1 MGHSTSQKRPWLAA
15 VLATLVTG
23 FGHLY
28 LRRWRRALG
37 WLVVVFVTGALFV
50 PPEAMEALVN
60 EGVIDPV
67 ALAPTLLVSAVSVAD
82 AYLVAR
88 ALNVRNRAVAAA
100 MDDGEST
107 AATHCPNC
115 GKELDPEL
123 DFCQWCTTSI
133 DDAEQ

>member
-1 MGHSTSQKRPWLAA
+1 MGHSISRKRPWLAA

-23 FGHLY
+23 LGHLY

-37 WLVVVFVTGALFV
+37 WLFVVFVTGALFV

-60 EGVIDPV
+60 EGAIDPV
-67 ALAPTLLVSAVSVAD
+67 ALAPSLLVGAFSVVD

-88 ALNVRNRAVAAA
+88 ALNMRNQAAA
-100 MDDGEST
+100 AVVNEDEST
-107 AATHCPNC
+107 VSTCPNC
-115 GKELDPEL
+115 GKELDPDL

-133 DDAEQ
+133 DDAER